1 MKGELHME
9 LKKRNAEGYMDPTA
23 YKAIQK
29 VERKGHPYRP
39 IIYVC
44 SPYAGDIAG
53 NTDKAKKY
61 SRFVVD
67 KGGIPLAPHL
77 YLPLFMKEEKERELA
92 LFMDIVL
99 LSKCSEL
106 WVFGDVITDGMR
118 KEISYAQKRGK
129 IVKLV
134 GEEEIG

>member
-1 MKGELHME
+1 MKGVLHME

-23 YKAIQK
+23 YEAIK
-29 VERKGHPYRP
+29 KTERKGHSYRP
-39 IIYVC
+39 VIYVC
-44 SPYAGDIAG
+44 SPYAGDIDR
-53 NTDKAKKY
+53 NTDRAKRC

-77 YLPLFMKEEKERELA
+77 LFPQFMEEEKERELA

-106 WVFGDVITDGMR
+106 WVFGDAITEGMR
-118 KEISYAQKRGK
+118 REIRYAQRKGK
-129 IVKLV
+129 IVKFV
-134 GEEEIG
+134 GEEELR

>member
-1 MKGELHME
+1 M
-9 LKKRNAEGYMDPTA
+9 
-23 YKAIQK
+23 
-29 VERKGHPYRP
+29 
-39 IIYVC
+39 
-44 SPYAGDIAG
+44 
-53 NTDKAKKY
+53 
-61 SRFVVD
+61 VD

-77 YLPLFMKEEKERELA
+77 LFPQFMEEEKERELA

-129 IVKLV
+129 IVKLI
-134 GEEEIG
+134 GEEEIR